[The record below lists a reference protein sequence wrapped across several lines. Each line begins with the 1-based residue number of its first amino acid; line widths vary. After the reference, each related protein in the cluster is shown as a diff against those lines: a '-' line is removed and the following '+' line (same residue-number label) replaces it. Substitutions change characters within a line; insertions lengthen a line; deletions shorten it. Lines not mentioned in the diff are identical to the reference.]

1 MKIFQIFHKAFHDY
15 PQILKLNVIPLVNFL
30 DKYKIMNARS
40 GQGARYFVISPLC

>member
-15 PQILKLNVIPLVNFL
+15 PQILELNVISLVNFL
-30 DKYKIMNARS
+30 DKYKIMIARS